1 MGKGRKV
8 ARHADRQRW
17 KICGVSPIRAQAI
30 DLIDPGLLSP
40 RSRPHFFGCRKSADL
55 SAGDAVCTELSHKS
69 VPTRLLYVR
78 GPRRIPPS
86 RAAIVAPSAASSHLP
101 QLASGVGLICSFT
114 PFGAASTAPAPWK
127 LVRVPEGVHRPLPCQ
142 PPFGSS

>member
-69 VPTRLLYVR
+69 APTRLRYVR
-78 GPRRIPPS
+78 GPRRVPPS
-86 RAAIVAPSAASSHLP
+86 RAAIVAVGGVVPPASIGERVRPHL
-101 QLASGVGLICSFT
+101 QLEHLRLRIDATFAVEVGA
-114 PFGAASTAPAPWK
+114 GAGGGP
-127 LVRVPEGVHRPLPCQ
+127 
-142 PPFGSS
+142 